1 MRNTIRITILL
12 AIVALLALLGMQYIW
27 ITQSYKQE
35 NERIRL
41 TTLQLMKKE
50 IYVEVSNSSYE
61 YEFEPGIFRYFG
73 GNIENKTVFVVT
85 EYNGEEIDRITRPC
99 KTIEEWYEYIQYM
112 YSTYHD
118 NGINLQRL
126 DSSFTVVLT
135 DNKITIPHKLELVD
149 RVNKS
154 IKESTNIEISGRYKL
169 AIDTIPLGIDNKD
182 GLVVK
187 FDNSFS
193 GMFQQFKN
201 IVYVSGVFVIILL
214 FILLY
219 LAQTISTQVKLSK
232 AREEYVNF
240 MIHEIRNPVSYLSQM
255 LNAHDLKMDIGKYMH
270 KASISIESL
279 KMMLEK
285 LQAVSSGKR
294 LIINPVEIKINKE
307 LEKIAEVYTDDKTS
321 VVVEAETELETIT
334 ADKLHYMNAIRNLV
348 GNSSKYRKDGN
359 AKIVIRYWKENEK
372 FNVSVIDDGIGIPP
386 LYQQLIFDK
395 GYRVPAFKSVKRTGF
410 GLGLA
415 YVKMVAT
422 AHNGNVTVQSKYKE
436 GSTFTISI

>member
-1 MRNTIRITILL
+1 
-12 AIVALLALLGMQYIW
+12 
-27 ITQSYKQE
+27 
-35 NERIRL
+35 
-41 TTLQLMKKE
+41 
-50 IYVEVSNSSYE
+50 
-61 YEFEPGIFRYFG
+61 
-73 GNIENKTVFVVT
+73 
-85 EYNGEEIDRITRPC
+85 
-99 KTIEEWYEYIQYM
+99 
-112 YSTYHD
+112 
-118 NGINLQRL
+118 
-126 DSSFTVVLT
+126 
-135 DNKITIPHKLELVD
+135 
-149 RVNKS
+149 
-154 IKESTNIEISGRYKL
+154 
-169 AIDTIPLGIDNKD
+169 
-182 GLVVK
+182 
-187 FDNSFS
+187 
-193 GMFQQFKN
+193 
-201 IVYVSGVFVIILL
+201 
-214 FILLY
+214 
-219 LAQTISTQVKLSK
+219 
-232 AREEYVNF
+232 
-240 MIHEIRNPVSYLSQM
+240 M